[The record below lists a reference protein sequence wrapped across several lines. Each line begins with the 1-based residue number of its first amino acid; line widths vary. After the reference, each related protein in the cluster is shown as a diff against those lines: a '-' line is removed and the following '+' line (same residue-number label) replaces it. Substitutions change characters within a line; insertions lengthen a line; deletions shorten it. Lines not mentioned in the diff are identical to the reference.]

1 MANHNNNKRRRR
13 QKISYD
19 QLSATGIYLAVC
31 VDNYVVFKSNSGYFK
46 KLKQMWKVDIDAVI
60 RSLLRHG
67 VISEDDFDNE
77 MELFYAVRNGY
88 VALRA
93 KKIPCLERLL
103 TSFKTKQRVEE
114 FCRRFP
120 TEASEYILE
129 DHIKE
134 YLPEKAEAKAR
145 ANK

>member
-1 MANHNNNKRRRR
+1 MVIHNNNKRRRR
-13 QKISYD
+13 QKISFD

-31 VDNYVVFKSNSGYFK
+31 VDNYAVFKSNSGYLK
-46 KLKQMWKVDIDAVI
+46 KLKQMWRVDIDAVI
-60 RSLLRHG
+60 RSLLKHE
-67 VISEDDFDNE
+67 VISEDDFDSE

-114 FCRRFP
+114 FCKRFP
-120 TEASEYILE
+120 EEA
-129 DHIKE
+129 KE
-134 YLPEKAEAKAR
+134 YLLVELIKNYLPTTIIKKQG
-145 ANK
+145 

>member
-1 MANHNNNKRRRR
+1 MVAHNNNKRRRR

-46 KLKQMWKVDIDAVI
+46 KLKQMWRVDIDAVI
-60 RSLLRHG
+60 RSLLKHE
-67 VISEDDFDNE
+67 VIREEDFDSDME
-77 MELFYAVRNGY
+77 MFYAVRNGY
-88 VALRA
+88 VALRS

-114 FCRRFP
+114 FCKRFP
-120 TEASEYILE
+120 EEAR
-129 DHIKE
+129 E
-134 YLPEKAEAKAR
+134 YLLVELVKDYLPAAITKKQG
-145 ANK
+145 

>member
-1 MANHNNNKRRRR
+1 MATHSNNKRRRR

-31 VDNYVVFKSNSGYFK
+31 IDNYTVFKSNSGYLK

-60 RSLLRHG
+60 KSLLKHE
-67 VISEDDFDNE
+67 VISEDDFDSE

-103 TSFKTKQRVEE
+103 TSFKTRQRVEE
-114 FCRRFP
+114 FCKRFP
-120 TEASEYILE
+120 EEAREYILVE
-129 DHIKE
+129 LIKDR
-134 YLPEKAEAKAR
+134 LPATIIRKTEMK
-145 ANK
+145 

>member
-1 MANHNNNKRRRR
+1 MVIHNNNKRRRR
-13 QKISYD
+13 QKISFD

-46 KLKQMWKVDIDAVI
+46 KLKQMWRVDIDAVI
-60 RSLLRHG
+60 KSLLKHE
-67 VISEDDFDNE
+67 VIREEDFDSD

-114 FCRRFP
+114 FCKRFP
-120 TEASEYILE
+120 EEAKEYILVE
-129 DHIKE
+129 LVKD
-134 YLPEKAEAKAR
+134 YLPATITKKQG
-145 ANK
+145 

>member
-1 MANHNNNKRRRR
+1 
-13 QKISYD
+13 
-19 QLSATGIYLAVC
+19 LAVC
-31 VDNYVVFKSNSGYFK
+31 IDNYVVFKSNSGYFK

-60 RSLLRHG
+60 KSLLRHG
-67 VISEDDFDNE
+67 VIREDDFDSD

-114 FCRRFP
+114 FCKRFP
-120 TEASEYILE
+120 EEAKEYIL
-129 DHIKE
+129 
-134 YLPEKAEAKAR
+134 AELI
-145 ANK
+145 

>member
-1 MANHNNNKRRRR
+1 MRRR

-60 RSLLRHG
+60 RSLLEHE
-67 VISEDDFDNE
+67 VISEDDFESDTE
-77 MELFYAVRNGY
+77 MFYAVRNGY

-93 KKIPCLERLL
+93 KKIPCLEKLL
-103 TSFKTKQRVEE
+103 TSFKTRQSVEE
-114 FCRRFP
+114 FCKRFP
-120 TEASEYILE
+120 KEAKEYILAE
-129 DHIKE
+129 VIKD
-134 YLPEKAEAKAR
+134 YLPSTITKKAEVG
-145 ANK
+145 